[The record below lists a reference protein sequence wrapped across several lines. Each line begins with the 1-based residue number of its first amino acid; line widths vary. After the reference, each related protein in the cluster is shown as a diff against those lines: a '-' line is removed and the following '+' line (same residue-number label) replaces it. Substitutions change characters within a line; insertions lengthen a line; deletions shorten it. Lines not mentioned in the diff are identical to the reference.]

1 MALSQ
6 KENFPEFHLAL
17 LTLGGRSR
25 FVSVTTFL
33 VLGLAFI
40 SRGHSVDSWPDFRGP
55 AGQGH
60 AGTTD
65 LPVDWDNP
73 KNTMWKTQI
82 PGRGWSS
89 PVILNGQVW
98 LTTALETEGSEE
110 LRKRKLTDDP
120 FASSKDV
127 IQSVSLCA
135 IGIDLYTG
143 AVLHNIE
150 LASVDEPEPIHS
162 LNSYASP
169 TPVLQHDQL
178 YCHFGTFGTFCIDV
192 LAGKILWRQRLEEKH
207 SVGPGSSPFLVDQLL
222 ILTCDGIEEQFVTA
236 LDTASGEVVWRTN
249 RPPLTGDDGEQH
261 KAFCTPILLE
271 STMGRQLFVPGAQW
285 AVAYQPQTGK
295 EIWRVRH
302 GSGFSI
308 VPRPVAA
315 DGLVYMYT
323 GFGGNGLFA
332 LRTDGQ
338 GDVTDSHIVW
348 NQDGIASTRPSS
360 VLVDQRL
367 YTVTES
373 GVASC
378 IHAETGE
385 VVWRKRLGGNF
396 SASLLYTAN
405 QIYAFSEEGNVTVF
419 RPGDDYHELQKHD
432 LTEGVM
438 ASPAVSGNSIVFRS
452 KSFLYRIGSAD

>member
-135 IGIDLYTG
+135 IGID
-143 AVLHNIE
+143 E
-150 LASVDEPEPIHS
+150 
-162 LNSYASP
+162 
-169 TPVLQHDQL
+169 
-178 YCHFGTFGTFCIDV
+178 F
-192 LAGKILWRQRLEEKH
+192 
-207 SVGPGSSPFLVDQLL
+207 
-222 ILTCDGIEEQFVTA
+222 
-236 LDTASGEVVWRTN
+236 
-249 RPPLTGDDGEQH
+249 
-261 KAFCTPILLE
+261 
-271 STMGRQLFVPGAQW
+271 
-285 AVAYQPQTGK
+285 
-295 EIWRVRH
+295 
-302 GSGFSI
+302 
-308 VPRPVAA
+308 AA
-315 DGLVYMYT
+315 KT
-323 GFGGNGLFA
+323 
-332 LRTDGQ
+332 T
-338 GDVTDSHIVW
+338 
-348 NQDGIASTRPSS
+348 
-360 VLVDQRL
+360 
-367 YTVTES
+367 
-373 GVASC
+373 
-378 IHAETGE
+378 
-385 VVWRKRLGGNF
+385 
-396 SASLLYTAN
+396 
-405 QIYAFSEEGNVTVF
+405 
-419 RPGDDYHELQKHD
+419 
-432 LTEGVM
+432 
-438 ASPAVSGNSIVFRS
+438 
-452 KSFLYRIGSAD
+452 